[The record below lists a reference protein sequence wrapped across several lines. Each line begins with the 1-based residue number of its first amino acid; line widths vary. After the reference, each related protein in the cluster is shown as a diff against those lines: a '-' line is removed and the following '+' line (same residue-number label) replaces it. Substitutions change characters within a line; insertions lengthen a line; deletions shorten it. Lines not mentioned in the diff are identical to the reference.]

1 MDGEAVMIHEDEC
14 ADVALPAEVYVHYL
28 PRWRPVLTRSDDEY
42 VGDLRYMEQPVG
54 RTSVISGFIY
64 ISKLFR
70 RERRLSRLGLL
81 PVLIISHWS
90 VLEQEAERPATTA

>member
-14 ADVALPAEVYVHYL
+14 ADVALPAEVYVPPAHL
-28 PRWRPVLTRSDDEY
+28 EGWLELINRDDEY
-42 VGDLRYMEQPVG
+42 VGDSRYLEQPVG

-70 RERRLSRLGLL
+70 RKYRASIPIRAL
-81 PVLIISHWS
+81 
-90 VLEQEAERPATTA
+90 

>member
-14 ADVALPAEVYVHYL
+14 ADVALPADVYVCL
-28 PRWRPVLTRSDDEY
+28 VLIVYRMLIVSDDEF
-42 VGDLRYMEQPVG
+42 VGDSRYMEQPVG

-70 RERRLSRLGLL
+70 RECPALRACLRRR
-81 PVLIISHWS
+81 
-90 VLEQEAERPATTA
+90 